1 MIGLVG
7 RIAALRL
14 DSTGEAAYGQ
24 GMSSAETFHGFVN
37 IQSRGVVALPA
48 ALRKRYRLDE
58 PGAQVEITERPDG
71 VLELRPTVAI
81 PAQEAWFWD
90 QRWQAGEREVDELVS
105 AGDVQVTDGV
115 EEFLRELPA
124 DNPSSE

>member
-1 MIGLVG
+1 
-7 RIAALRL
+7 
-14 DSTGEAAYGQ
+14 
-24 GMSSAETFHGFVN
+24 MSSAETFHGFVN